1 MAFTKD
7 DVLAIATLARL
18 DLCYGLNAEESET
31 RLLEVADQMD
41 RAIEFIS
48 ILEEVNT
55 DGVEPLFS
63 PLFPSH
69 DSVLPHVAP
78 PREDV
83 AFIPDSAE
91 AVLSNAPERQATFF
105 VVPPVL

>member
-7 DVLAIATLARL
+7 DVLAIAVLARL
-18 DLCYGLNAEESET
+18 DLCYGLNEEECEA
-31 RLLEVADQMD
+31 RLAEVADQMD
-41 RAIEFIS
+41 RAIEYIGV
-48 ILEEVNT
+48 LETVDT

-63 PLFPSH
+63 PFFPSQ
-69 DSVLPHVAP
+69 DSVPPHVAP

-83 AFIPDSAE
+83 AIVPESAE
-91 AVLSNAPERQATFF
+91 AVLSNAPERQATFY

>member
-1 MAFTKD
+1 MSFTKD

-18 DLCYGLNAEESET
+18 DLCYGLNEQESEA
-31 RLLEVADQMD
+31 RLAEVADQMD

-48 ILEEVNT
+48 ILEEVDT
-55 DGVEPLFS
+55 EGVEPLFS
-63 PLFPSH
+63 PFFPSQS
-69 DSVLPHVAP
+69 SVLPYVAP

-83 AFIPDSAE
+83 AFVPESAE

-105 VVPPVL
+105 VVPPIL